1 MIDIRPERRR
11 ELRLLIEIGRCRT
24 LVGRRL
30 HTELGSVLWML
41 TIPDLVE
48 LGVIARAEL
57 VQDPVQPAVFVL
69 LRLRE
74 SFVADVWD
82 RKEFANVDAG
92 HLLSVASDQTR

>member
-1 MIDIRPERRR
+1 
-11 ELRLLIEIGRCRT
+11 
-24 LVGRRL
+24 
-30 HTELGSVLWML
+30 
-41 TIPDLVE
+41 
-48 LGVIARAEL
+48 
-57 VQDPVQPAVFVL
+57 VL